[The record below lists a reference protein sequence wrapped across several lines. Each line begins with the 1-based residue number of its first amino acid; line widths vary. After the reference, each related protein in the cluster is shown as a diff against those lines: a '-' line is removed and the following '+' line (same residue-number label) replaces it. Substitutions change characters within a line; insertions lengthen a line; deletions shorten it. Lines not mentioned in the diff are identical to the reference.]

1 MLSQVQSPNPTPP
14 ETALI
19 SASWFPTTAFLQLRP
34 FAISCNLYSYLFIET
49 QCEHCCTFCCCDFDI
64 SLIAGFLLPPPP
76 AGSGPCN
83 IVYLYHD
90 VSQCITMHSNICCT
104 PPPAGYGLCLPYLL
118 IIFFAVH
125 CNTHI
130 FQGTFMHCKI
140 WITLHIILSLEIECN
155 ILYFVAKHCVCTS
168 YEFLNYLLI
177 CALVFVPVTCLCTLV
192 TVYFSSCALVTVQ
205 CTCYTCYFGVCTCLE
220 GQQRRDAR
228 LGKVVR
234 VVASYGFAASIA
246 QYAGEAPA
254 CWQSQYPP
262 GEHMEIAQRLTSSG
276 QTQPSYSGNI

>member
-90 VSQCITMHSNICCT
+90 VSQCISMYYDAFQYMLY
-104 PPPAGYGLCLPYLL
+104 PASCWLWTVFTLLAHNFLCSALQDS
-118 IIFFAVH
+118 
-125 CNTHI
+125 HI
-130 FQGTFMHCKI
+130 SRHFH
-140 WITLHIILSLEIECN
+140 TLQDMNYIAHNSL
-155 ILYFVAKHCVCTS
+155 A
-168 YEFLNYLLI
+168 
-177 CALVFVPVTCLCTLV
+177 
-192 TVYFSSCALVTVQ
+192 
-205 CTCYTCYFGVCTCLE
+205 
-220 GQQRRDAR
+220 RDR
-228 LGKVVR
+228 
-234 VVASYGFAASIA
+234 
-246 QYAGEAPA
+246 
-254 CWQSQYPP
+254 
-262 GEHMEIAQRLTSSG
+262 M
-276 QTQPSYSGNI
+276 